1 MTHTTAPP
9 RKSIHACPLRAC
21 GGVIARVGF
30 SFQDHVAVSF
40 CIEMREDG
48 STLLSVWCEGQ
59 DDITLTPVEG
69 CHFPGFTALDFQAK
83 LEDGSPGI
91 TRDKENFV
99 LRPFIK
105 LLGSE
110 GMDHTQMIV
119 AGSAFEGLEGVNRI
133 PLTTIW
139 KASTS

>member
-1 MTHTTAPP
+1 VCI
-9 RKSIHACPLRAC
+9 RDREFSIKVGKWSWQGNL
-21 GGVIARVGF
+21 GGTQTLIFLLAY
-30 SFQDHVAVSF
+30 QYA
-40 CIEMREDG
+40 
-48 STLLSVWCEGQ
+48 LLSL
-59 DDITLTPVEG
+59 TLVEG

-105 LLGSE
+105 LLSSE
-110 GMDHTQMIV
+110 GMENTQMIV
-119 AGSAFEGLEGVNRI
+119 AGSAFEGLEGINRI
-133 PLTTIW
+133 PLTKIW